1 MYDDRAV
8 AFVAKL
14 DELVRRTKPQ
24 PASRELGALLNALE
38 CHVEDG
44 HGHPSIVSSFERLFS
59 DLASLRKIDTRT
71 IDSAKKILN
80 DLKQHLHQATA
91 GT

>member
-1 MYDDRAV
+1 MCDERAV

-14 DELVRRTKPQ
+14 DELVRAKPE

-44 HGHPSIVSSFERLFS
+44 HGHSNIVTSFERLFS
-59 DLASLRKIDTRT
+59 DLASLRKIDIRT
-71 IDSAKKILN
+71 INSAKKILN
-80 DLKQHLHQATA
+80 DLKQYLHQANA

>member
-1 MYDDRAV
+1 MYDERAV

-14 DELVRRTKPQ
+14 DKLVRAQPE

-44 HGHPSIVSSFERLFS
+44 DGHPTIVTSFDRLFG
-59 DLASLRKIDTRT
+59 DIASLRKVDIKT
-71 IDSAKKILN
+71 INSARQILN
-80 DLKQHLHQATA
+80 DLKQHLHRATT